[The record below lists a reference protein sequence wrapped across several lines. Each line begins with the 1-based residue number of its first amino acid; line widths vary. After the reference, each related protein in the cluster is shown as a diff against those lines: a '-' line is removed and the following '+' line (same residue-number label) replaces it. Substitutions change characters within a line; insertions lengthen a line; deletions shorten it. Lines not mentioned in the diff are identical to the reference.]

1 MDRDKKTVVLLIILV
16 VALIVITV
24 RITYSLFEVSK
35 TNNSISG
42 SSCFDILYTKGQNI
56 DGEISAGTDYSSG
69 FNTDIKFGL
78 RSTCNNVIG
87 VGTIYL
93 TTKSISTMDFTDN
106 ALRYTVLVGNTVVS
120 TGAVNGTENQVIYD
134 NINVVNSQVTYK
146 VYIWLDESLE
156 NQTNYNDE
164 VYEGF
169 IHASVTATS
178 DINN

>member
-1 MDRDKKTVVLLIILV
+1 MNRDKKAVALLIILV
-16 VALIVITV
+16 VALTTITV

-35 TNNSISG
+35 TNNTISG
-42 SSCFDILYTKGQNI
+42 SSCFDISYTKGQNI
-56 DGEISAGTDYSSG
+56 DGELSAGSSYSSG

-78 RSTCNNVIG
+78 KSSCNAVG

-93 TTKSISTMDFTDN
+93 TTKSTSTMDFTDN
-106 ALRYTVLVGNTVVS
+106 ALRYTVVVGSTVVS
-120 TGAVNGTENQVIYD
+120 TGAVNGTTNQVIYD

-146 VYIWLDESLE
+146 VYVWLDESLE

-178 DINN
+178 DINS